1 MGSAAQVKNFDIVIA
16 GGGLSGLLCA
26 LSLSQ
31 TASESGKS
39 LSIAIV
45 EPNQIDLN
53 VSQYRSASFD
63 ERVLALSH
71 GTKSYL
77 ESLGVWQSIDN
88 FAVPI
93 ETIHISDRGYYGKA
107 RVYAEEHN
115 VEALGY
121 VTPMSAIGHS
131 LLSSTASLKNI
142 TWLDESEIKSIE
154 WQSDL
159 VCVDL
164 NADRKITAK
173 LLLGCDGGQSV
184 CRQFANINSSV
195 KTYKQCAIVANVK
208 MAKPHQNT
216 AYERFTETGPIAL
229 LPLPNNES
237 SLVWT
242 LTHEQAESIASLN
255 DDEFKQSL
263 ATHFGL
269 YQGQVIETSKRVKFP
284 LSLIQ
289 AENNNYHRMA
299 LVGNSSHTIHPI
311 AGQGFNLGVRDV
323 IELNNILSEA
333 FSDGQDIGH
342 FSLLN
347 RYDVERKQD
356 QSQVIALTD
365 SLVTLFSNDL
375 WPLTLGRTTGLKV
388 MNYLSPLKQSFVKK
402 TMGY

>member
-1 MGSAAQVKNFDIVIA
+1 MAQTKHFDVIIA
-16 GGGLSGLLCA
+16 GGGLSGLLSA

-31 TASESGKS
+31 TAQRVGKT
-39 LSIAIV
+39 LSITIV
-45 EPNQIDLN
+45 EPNKIDLN
-53 VSQYRSASFD
+53 PSQYRSASFD

-77 ESLGVWQSIDN
+77 QSLGAWQGIDA
-88 FAVPI
+88 FAAPI

-107 RVYAEEHN
+107 RIYAHEHS

-121 VTPMSAIGHS
+121 VTPMSAIGHA
-131 LLSSTASLKNI
+131 LLEVTGKLENI
-142 TWLDESEIKSIE
+142 TWFDETAIDNIT
-154 WQSDL
+154 WQSDQ
-159 VCVDL
+159 VTVEL
-164 NADRKITAK
+164 NSHDAITSS

-184 CRQFANINSSV
+184 CRQFANIQSST
-195 KTYKQCAIVANVK
+195 KTYQQCAIVANVK
-208 MAKPHQNT
+208 MAKPHQHV

-242 LTHEQAESIASLN
+242 LTPEQA
-255 DDEFKQSL
+255 DEFALFDDNDFKRTLTEQ
-263 ATHFGL
+263 FGL
-269 YQGQVIETSKRVKFP
+269 YQGQVLDVSKRVKFP

-289 AENNNYHRMA
+289 AEHNSYHRMM

-323 IELNNILSEA
+323 IELNKLLADALAEKE
-333 FSDGQDIGH
+333 DIGQ

-347 RYDVERKQD
+347 QYDVNRKQD
-356 QSQVIALTD
+356 QSNVIELTD

-375 WPLTLGRTTGLKV
+375 WPLSFGRTAGLKV
-388 MNYLSPLKQSFVKK
+388 MNYLSPLKQSFVDK

>member
-1 MGSAAQVKNFDIVIA
+1 MAQTKHFDVIIA
-16 GGGLSGLLCA
+16 GGGLSGLLSA

-31 TASESGKS
+31 TAQRVGKT

-45 EPNQIDLN
+45 EPNKIDLN
-53 VSQYRSASFD
+53 PSQYRSASFD

-77 ESLGVWQSIDN
+77 QSLGAWQGIN
-88 FAVPI
+88 AFAAPI

-107 RVYAEEHN
+107 RVYAHEHN

-121 VTPMSAIGHS
+121 VTPMSAIGRA
-131 LLSSTASLKNI
+131 LLEVTAKLKNI
-142 TWLDESEIKSIE
+142 SWFDESAINNIT
-154 WQSDL
+154 WQSEQ
-159 VCVDL
+159 VTVEL
-164 NADRKITAK
+164 NADEAISGS

-184 CRQFANINSSV
+184 CRQFANIHSST
-195 KTYKQCAIVANVK
+195 KTYQQCAIVANVK
-208 MAKPHQNT
+208 MAKPHQHV
-216 AYERFTETGPIAL
+216 AYERFTDTGPIAL

-242 LTHEQAESIASLN
+242 LTPEQA
-255 DDEFKQSL
+255 DEFSVLDDDSFKQML
-263 ATHFGL
+263 AEQFGF
-269 YQGQVIETSKRVKFP
+269 YQGQVLEVSKRVKFP

-289 AENNNYHRMA
+289 AETNSYHRMM

-323 IELNNILSEA
+323 IELNKLLADMLAE
-333 FSDGQDIGH
+333 GKDIGQ
-342 FSLLN
+342 FSTLN
-347 RYDVERKQD
+347 QYDVNRKQD
-356 QSQVIALTD
+356 QSNVIMLTD

-375 WPLTLGRTTGLKV
+375 WPLSLGRTVGLKV
-388 MNYLSPLKQSFVKK
+388 MNYLSPLKQSFVNK